1 MGLLENVRV
10 RRAGYAFRQSYNE
23 FKTRYKMLSKETWP
37 SSKHSSKS
45 GMVMK
50 FKGSEP
56 NIEIKIRPRI
66 FILYLNKYFSWT
78 DSCVGVFKSVFEPFN
93 GRLTYFNEFH
103 YRRLEI

>member
-45 GMVMK
+45 GMVWK
-50 FKGSEP
+50 FKASETD
-56 NIEIKIRPRI
+56 NEI
-66 FILYLNKYFSWT
+66 
-78 DSCVGVFKSVFEPFN
+78 
-93 GRLTYFNEFH
+93 
-103 YRRLEI
+103 

>member
-50 FKGSEP
+50 FKGSGP

-66 FILYLNKYFSWT
+66 YPASINAFLGLI
-78 DSCVGVFKSVFEPFN
+78 
-93 GRLTYFNEFH
+93 H
-103 YRRLEI
+103 A

>member
-45 GMVMK
+45 GMVWK
-50 FKGSEP
+50 LKASETD
-56 NIEIKIRPRI
+56 
-66 FILYLNKYFSWT
+66 LN
-78 DSCVGVFKSVFEPFN
+78 EPTHTVYTSH
-93 GRLTYFNEFH
+93 G
-103 YRRLEI
+103 LEHA